1 MAGSTEVR
9 LKVNTGDSVGAIQN
23 LTDKVKDLNV
33 ALGDAMAKGDYNQA
47 ASIASTINSIE
58 QVNRYGGGDS
68 NGSAPDKKGK
78 NGGGVGGMLVN
89 TSNAAAGT
97 VQNVASGN
105 YAGATVTG
113 VKGAGNALKDL
124 SGTAGKA
131 GLGGLSKFLSIGGIT
146 ALIGGAALGA
156 GNALAEQYEKVL
168 PTIDEFQQRYGKSGL
183 SAEENSVHGLEK
195 YRETASKWAKGTGK
209 STAELMS
216 LAGSAGTYGVK
227 SEDKALEMASR
238 DVKWANYTSGNVD
251 LMQQLSGLSYRYG
264 MKGEAMQFANAGRE
278 ATGMAK
284 GQTDEFLNSMLKV
297 IQEGISSGFVRS
309 AEEVSTN
316 MNMLY
321 KLSGGNAMW
330 QGENGAQKL
339 SSMNQA
345 VASATNLESVTDMI
359 QYSAANDI
367 LDGKTI
373 EERQAL
379 LGKEAYVTGGYT
391 DTMQLMERGVSPEIL
406 KATFESV
413 DKLDGGNKE
422 AMIERFRSMYGLNYT
437 GAAQVYGMYEKSKD
451 FTEEDWKSYSQQIKD
466 IKRNPEYLSD
476 QTKMQETANQ
486 INSEVVSIG
495 RSAETMKDTLLSGIS
510 GGVNKIVEFLY
521 KDESERTAKSALDGL
536 FDKNE
541 KNYRKNAE
549 KNLAAAL
556 SNPET
561 ATNAAM
567 IVQYLGGLSDEEREA
582 LNKSDKLNAIDF
594 KSANT
599 MNILKG
605 ADNAVSS
612 MQNKSD
618 YYRLVDKAITDNE
631 WLNTLTEKN
640 GSKTKFSF
648 QKDAWELFDI
658 ESSVAAAQNRP
669 IDNSELIRAVVTL
682 LEQIAKKNDVTNV
695 NLEFMNNAY

>member
-58 QVNRYGGGDS
+58 QANRYGSGDG

-124 SGTAGKA
+124 SGTASKA
-131 GLGGLSKFLSIGGIT
+131 GLGGLSTFLSIGGVA

-183 SAEENSVHGLEK
+183 SAEENSVHGLDK

-209 STAELMS
+209 STAEIMS
-216 LAGSAGTYGVK
+216 LAGAAGTYGVK
-227 SEDKALEMASR
+227 NEDKALEMASR

-278 ATGMAK
+278 ATGLAK

-309 AEEVSTN
+309 AEEVATN

-345 VASATNLESVTDMI
+345 MASATNLESVTDMI
-359 QYSAANDI
+359 QYSAANNI

-373 EERQAL
+373 EERQAI
-379 LGKEAYVTGGYT
+379 LGKDVTGGYT
-391 DTMQLMERGVSPEIL
+391 DTMQLLERGVTPEIL
-406 KATFESV
+406 KTVFESV
-413 DKLDGGNKE
+413 GKLDGGNKD

-437 GAAQVYGMYEKSKD
+437 GAAQVLGMYEKAQSGNV
-451 FTEEDWKSYSQQIKD
+451 DWGSFSQQIKA
-466 IKRNPEYLSD
+466 IKENPDFKSD

-631 WLNTLTEKN
+631 WLNTLTEKD
-640 GSKTKFSF
+640 GRKTKFSF
-648 QKDAWELFDI
+648 QRDAMDLFDV
-658 ESSVAAAQNRP
+658 ESSIASAQNRP
-669 IDNSELIRAVVTL
+669 IDNSELIRAIVTL
-682 LEQIAKKNDVTNV
+682 LEQIAKKNDITNV
-695 NLEFMNNAY
+695 NLEFMNDAY

>member
-58 QVNRYGGGDS
+58 QANRYGSGDG

-113 VKGAGNALKDL
+113 VKGAGNALKDM
-124 SGTAGKA
+124 GKAAELGGMA
-131 GLGGLSKFLSIGGIT
+131 GLGKFLSIAGVAG
-146 ALIGGAALGA
+146 LIGGAVLGA

-209 STAELMS
+209 STAEIMS
-216 LAGSAGTYGVK
+216 LAGAAGTYGVK

-345 VASATNLESVTDMI
+345 MASATNLESVTDMI
-359 QYSAANDI
+359 QYSAANNI

-373 EERQAL
+373 EERQAI
-379 LGKEAYVTGGYT
+379 LGKDVTGGYT
-391 DTMQLMERGVSPEIL
+391 DTMQLLERGVTPEIL
-406 KATFESV
+406 KTVFESV
-413 DKLDGGNKE
+413 GKLDGGNKD

-437 GAAQVYGMYEKSKD
+437 GAAQVLGMYEKAQSGNV
-451 FTEEDWKSYSQQIKD
+451 DWGSFSQQIND
-466 IKRNPEYLSD
+466 IKKNPEYLSD

-521 KDESERTAKSALDGL
+521 KDESERMAKSALDGL

-561 ATNAAM
+561 ASNASM
-567 IVQYLGGLSDEEREA
+567 IVQYLSSLSDEEKEA
-582 LNKSDKLNAIDF
+582 LNKSDKLNAINF

-599 MNILKG
+599 MDILKG

-612 MQNKSD
+612 MQDKSD
-618 YYRLVDKAITDNE
+618 YSRFVNKAITDNE
-631 WLNTLTEKN
+631 WLNTLTEKD
-640 GSKTKFSF
+640 GRKTKFSF
-648 QKDAWELFDI
+648 QRDAMELFDI
-658 ESSVAAAQNRP
+658 ESSLASAQNRP

-682 LEQIAKKNDVTNV
+682 LEQIAKKNDITNV